1 MNEGNVGQR
10 TTSIGSA
17 RLNKAPYGDIQQTMD
32 GIVGTVSLLKGYL
45 ERLLQEIEQI
55 NYDMQLTTAICTRYA
70 IDPKTAL
77 LCLQQKAYAREQA
90 LLKIAAH
97 LRLYDF
103 FQSETRQLLADIS
116 ANEELAVVLPHQHN
130 SKGPAVNSK

>member
-1 MNEGNVGQR
+1 MNGENAGQK
-10 TTSIGSA
+10 TTSIGST
-17 RLNKAPYGDIQQTMD
+17 RLSKAPYGDIQQAMD
-32 GIVGTVSLLKGYL
+32 GIVGTVSFLKGCL

-77 LCLQQKAYAREQA
+77 SCLQQKAYTREQA

-97 LRLYDF
+97 LRLYSF

-116 ANEELAVVLPHQHN
+116 ANKELAAVLPHQYDLE
-130 SKGPAVNSK
+130 GPAVNPK